1 MFYPGDTC
9 KSVAVN
15 DTLCV
20 KDFDEKGTLCIKDE
34 NCHPNQQV
42 NINAMNKTEK
52 KSSLGYLPKKND
64 STNSE
69 KMTKDTEELNI
80 VIRRVG
86 MEDHLSIVKLFQ
98 VN

>member
-1 MFYPGDTC
+1 MFYPTDSC
-9 KSVAVN
+9 KNTAIN
-15 DTLCV
+15 NTLCAKEFND
-20 KDFDEKGTLCIKDE
+20 KDVLCIKDE

-42 NINAMNKTEK
+42 NMNAMSKTEK
-52 KSSLGYLPKKND
+52 KSSLDYVPKMNE
-64 STNSE
+64 STDSE
-69 KMTKDTEELNI
+69 KVTKDTEELNI